1 MSKKKRITPIVKFGA
16 WILSL
21 IAFAV
26 GFWHSHLGL
35 KRMNFF
41 DSEYGSIAIAGAI
54 LLLILISYNI
64 AIKGNKSAFY
74 FYIIGALF
82 FFIFNLNY
90 FYPSYLSRQLVKE
103 ETSKLNDTLQS
114 YANQLSKYENQEL
127 VKDYVNL
134 ELLKTKILDE
144 VKYQNGFG
152 VQAKDY
158 LNQFND
164 LINKNVTNPK
174 DKNVISPSFKVG
186 NSEED
191 RKKIFTFLEKQ
202 INEALNAFDTKN
214 AFDGKNENAIT
225 LYEGIKDL
233 NEIQTIYTPK
243 LKEIKNDNSEIKLDS
258 IEEHPQINTLSTL
271 VSEIDNATDKINN
284 AHKKEIY
291 AKLNEAS
298 SRNIGKFEHTLASVK
313 ERIGKIDTWGIIILC
328 LFLDV
333 LIPLFIYLMIRVR
346 DGEDEEDSTF
356 NLWNKITG
364 KKQPQKF

>member
-1 MSKKKRITPIVKFGA
+1 MSKKKKMSPIVKFAA
-16 WILSL
+16 WVLSL

-35 KRMNFF
+35 KSMNFF

-54 LLLILISYNI
+54 LLLILISYNL
-64 AIKGNKSAFY
+64 AINGKKSAFY

-103 ETSKLNDTLQS
+103 ETTFLNDKLQS
-114 YANQLSKYENQEL
+114 YSNQLSKYENQEL

-152 VQAKDY
+152 VQAKNY
-158 LNQFND
+158 LNQFNE
-164 LINKNVTNPK
+164 LINKNIINSK
-174 DKNVISPSFKVG
+174 DKNTISPSFKVG
-186 NSEED
+186 NTEED

-202 INEALNAFDTKN
+202 IDEALSAFDTKSI
-214 AFDGKNENAIT
+214 ADGKIENAIT

-233 NEIQTIYTPK
+233 NEIQVLYTPK
-243 LKEIKNDNSEIKLDS
+243 LKIIKNDNSKIKLDS
-258 IEEHPQINTLSTL
+258 IATHPQIKILSSL
-271 VSEIDNATDKINN
+271 VSEIDNATDKINK
-284 AHKKEIY
+284 AHKKVIY
-291 AKLNEAS
+291 PKLNEAK
-298 SRNIGKFEHTLASVK
+298 SRNIGKAEHTLASIK
-313 ERIGKIDTWGIIILC
+313 ERIGKIDTWVVIVLC
-328 LFLDV
+328 LFLDL
-333 LIPLFIYLMIRVR
+333 LIPLFIYIMIRVK
-346 DGEDEEDSTF
+346 DGDDEDDSTF
-356 NLWNKITG
+356 AIWNKITE